1 MNKPPASALL
11 LIVAGLTT
19 TASFWIREPSLLA
32 DPPPSPLVPDIIGI
46 HVGMPMKDAVAA
58 LKAYNPGF
66 KFAFTSP
73 GSPVDSDGE
82 GADCTATWS
91 GATGKPGETFHMS
104 GAPAPPHVVF
114 HVSRAGGLVG
124 NQRDYVLGQLRKKY
138 GLEYGHDLGGQAP
151 TFWWRFDRQ
160 GRSLTSV
167 KECSGNGIST
177 DPCQSVMFSFG
188 GYDPYNGVW
197 ESLHDEVMSKA
208 RSDELAR
215 RAKEKAQKE
224 HDEQVRRDEQNR
236 PKL

>member
-1 MNKPPASALL
+1 MNTRPLAPLAL
-11 LIVAGLTT
+11 VVGLTT

-32 DPPPSPLVPDIIGI
+32 DPPPSRVVPDIIGI
-46 HVGMPMKDAVAA
+46 HVGMPMKEVVAV

-66 KFAFTSP
+66 QFAFTSP
-73 GSPVDSDGE
+73 GSPVDNDGE

-91 GATGKPGETFHMS
+91 GTAGKPGETFRIS
-104 GAPAPPHVVF
+104 GAVAPPHVVF

-124 NQRDYVLGQLRKKY
+124 NQRDYVLGQLRTKY
-138 GLEYGHDLGGQAP
+138 GLEYGHQADGEV
-151 TFWWRFDRQ
+151 WWRFDRQ

-167 KECSGNGIST
+167 KECAGNANT
-177 DPCQSVMFSFG
+177 DPCQGVMFSFG
-188 GYDPYNGVW
+188 KYDPVTGVW
-197 ESLHDEVMSKA
+197 EILHDEAMSKA

-224 HDEQVRRDEQNR
+224 HDEQMRRDEQNR